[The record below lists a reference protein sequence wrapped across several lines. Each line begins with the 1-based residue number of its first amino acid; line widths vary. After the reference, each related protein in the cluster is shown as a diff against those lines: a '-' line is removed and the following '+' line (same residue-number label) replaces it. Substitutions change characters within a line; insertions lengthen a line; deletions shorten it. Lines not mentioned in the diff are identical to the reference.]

1 MLWREGSGVPGW
13 KSDLVFDNIVEQ
25 VRGMSSRTRGSGAQ
39 KEERIMIMEQQYINL
54 SSEQLR
60 AYLDSHDEEEYVLVD
75 VRQPEEYRRG
85 HIPGAR
91 LLPLAELGARLPELP
106 TDRDIIFY

>member
-1 MLWREGSGVPGW
+1 
-13 KSDLVFDNIVEQ
+13 
-25 VRGMSSRTRGSGAQ
+25 MSSRARGSGIQ
-39 KEERIMIMEQQYINL
+39 KEVKIMKVEQQYINL
-54 SSEQLR
+54 SSDQLR
-60 AYLDSHDEEEYVLVD
+60 AYLAGHAEEEYVLVD